1 MYNIYNN
8 TTYNYNLY
16 KPNNTDNT
24 QYRGYNVPTATVSNN
39 I

>member
-1 MYNIYNN
+1 MYNPYNN
-8 TTYNYNLY
+8 TTYNYNPY

-24 QYRGYNVPTATVSNN
+24 NYCGYDVPTTTVSNN